1 MGESRSASAGQ
12 PQPHRHLHEPLSNAR
27 DHPSADSGVL
37 SPVRFNQSERAKV
50 VEVRSPMTASL
61 VDDRQRGVSSR
72 EGLKESHQHRDDDS
86 ILRAAA

>member
-1 MGESRSASAGQ
+1 MRGSRSASAGQ
-12 PQPHRHLHEPLSNAR
+12 TQPHRHLHEPLGDAR

-37 SPVRFNQSERAKV
+37 SSVRFDQSERAEV

-61 VDDRQRGVSSR
+61 VDDRQRGVSR